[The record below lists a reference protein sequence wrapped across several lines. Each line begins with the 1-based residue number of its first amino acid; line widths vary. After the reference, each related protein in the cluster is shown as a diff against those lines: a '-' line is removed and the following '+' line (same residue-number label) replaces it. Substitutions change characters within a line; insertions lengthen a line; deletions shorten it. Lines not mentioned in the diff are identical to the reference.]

1 MGALRWFS
9 VAAAAASAV
18 SALTPD
24 QLISAPRR
32 SEVIPN
38 PWGDTGLFST
48 SQYSFDTHSSSTWW
62 SLIDLKS
69 GDIKTLT
76 NDSHVSEVIWLG
88 SDASTLLY
96 INSTNAQIP
105 GAVELWISDTSN
117 FANGYK
123 AASLPATL
131 LGIKSVVTDSG
142 DVRYILRGKSHPN
155 GTVYNDKLV
164 ETLPSTARI
173 YDSIFPRH
181 WDTWLTPVSHAVF
194 SGTLQ
199 SAPAEDG
206 KAQFSGDGALTN
218 LVNPVKGAES
228 PFPPFGGNSDY
239 DLSPDGKWVVFKS
252 KAPQL
257 PIANN
262 TASYIYLV
270 PHDGSAKAFAFNG
283 PDSAATP
290 AGIEGDSSNPVFSP
304 NSDKV
309 AYFQMADRE
318 YESDRRT
325 LYVYTIGSNE
335 TIPGL
340 ARDWDRSP
348 DTVKWVDSD
357 NLVVTSEDLARARLF
372 SIPLTAGNDFKP
384 TNLTDGGSVTAHY
397 VLPDSTILV
406 TGSAIWTNWN
416 VYTTSSNNSAIKTL
430 ASANEIDPE
439 LSGLSPADIDE
450 FYYEG
455 NWTTLHSWIIYPEG
469 FDKTKTYPM
478 VLYIHGGPQGAW
490 TDSWSTRWNP
500 KVFADQ
506 GYVVIAPNPTG
517 STGFGQELTDA
528 IQNNWGGAPYDDLV
542 KAWQYV
548 HDNLDFVDT
557 DHSVA
562 AGASYGAFMITWI
575 QGSEFGR
582 KFKALVSHDG
592 AFVAD
597 DMIATDELWFIEHD
611 FNGTFWTTR
620 DNYHNWDP
628 SGPERVLQFSTPH
641 LVIHSDKDYRI
652 PVSEGIA
659 LFNVL
664 QERGVPSRFL
674 NFPDEDHWVLNQENS
689 LVWHQQVLGWLNR
702 YSGVEQS
709 NPEAVSLEDTINPV
723 VNINP

>member
-1 MGALRWFS
+1 MGALRWLS
-9 VAAAAASAV
+9 VAAAAASTV

-24 QLISAPRR
+24 QFISAPRR
-32 SEVIPN
+32 SEVVPN
-38 PWGDTGLFST
+38 PSGDTGLFST
-48 SQYSFDTHSSSTWW
+48 SQYSFDTHSSHTWW

-69 GDIKTLT
+69 GEISTLT

-88 SDASTLLY
+88 SDASTVLY
-96 INSTNAQIP
+96 INNTNAQIP
-105 GAVELWISDTSN
+105 GAVELWISDTSS

-123 AASLPATL
+123 AASLPANL

-142 DVRYILRGKSHPN
+142 DVRYILRGKSYPN
-155 GTVYNDKLV
+155 GTVYNDKLAA
-164 ETLPSTARI
+164 TLPSSARI

-181 WDTWLTPVSHAVF
+181 WDTWLTPISHAVF

-199 SAPAEDG
+199 NTPAEGG
-206 KAQFSGDGALTN
+206 KAQYTGAETLKN

-257 PIANN
+257 PLANN

-270 PHDGSAKAFAFNG
+270 PHDGSAKAFAING

-290 AGIEGDSSNPVFSP
+290 TGIEGDSSYPVFSP
-304 NSDKV
+304 KSDKV

-325 LYVYTIGSNE
+325 LYVYTIGSDE
-335 TIPGL
+335 TIPSL
-340 ARDWDRSP
+340 AKDWDRSP
-348 DTVKWVDSD
+348 DSVKWVGSD
-357 NLVVTSEDLARARLF
+357 NLVVTSEDLARTRLF
-372 SIPLTAGNDFKP
+372 SIPVTAGDDFKP
-384 TNLTDGGSVTAHY
+384 TNFTDGGSVSAHY

-416 VYTTSSNNSAIKTL
+416 VYTASPSQSVIKTL

-439 LSGLSPADIDE
+439 LSGLGPADIDE
-450 FYYEG
+450 FYYQG
-455 NWTTLHSWIIYPEG
+455 NWTTLHSWIIYPQG
-469 FDKTKTYPM
+469 FDKTKTYP
-478 VLYIHGGPQGAW
+478 LALFIHGGPQGAW
-490 TDSWSTRWNP
+490 RDSWSTRWNP

-517 STGFGQELTDA
+517 STGFGDALTDA

-548 HDNLDFVDT
+548 HDHLDFVDT
-557 DHSVA
+557 DNGVA
-562 AGASYGAFMITWI
+562 AGASYGAYMITWI

-592 AFVAD
+592 SFIGDA
-597 DMIATDELWFIEHD
+597 MIATDELWFIEHD

-628 SGPERVLQFSTPH
+628 SGPGRVLQFSTPQ
-641 LVIHSDKDYRI
+641 LVIHSDKDYRV

-674 NFPDEDHWVLNQENS
+674 NFPDEDHWVTGQENS

-702 YSGVEQS
+702 YSGVEKS
-709 NPEAVSLEDTINPV
+709 NPDAVSLDDTVNPV